1 VTAPLPALAGR
12 LIVSCQAAPGHP
24 LHPPEVLALLARC
37 AEMGGAA
44 AVRLDGPAA
53 VAAARAA
60 VGVPVVGLH
69 KVLRPGGRPWITPA
83 ADLAAGLVR
92 AGADLVAVEAATDL
106 RPAAD
111 VAALL
116 TRLTGALG
124 VPVLAD
130 VATVEDGVRAWDCGA
145 ALVATTLSG
154 YAPGSPDT
162 EDPDLELVGALAGK
176 GIRTVAEGR
185 YRTPEQVAA
194 AFEHGAYA
202 VVVGT
207 AITDPAAITARLTA
221 ATPAAAAGPAPA
233 PRADPTPTPYAGT
246 VPARRTDPVGW
257 PA

>member
-1 VTAPLPALAGR
+1 VTAPLPAGLEGR

-24 LHPPEVLALLARC
+24 LHPPAVLALLARC
-37 AEMGGAA
+37 AEIGGAA
-44 AVRLDGPAA
+44 AVRLDGPVA

-69 KVLRPGGRPWITPA
+69 KVRRPAGRAWITPA

-92 AGADLVAVEAATDL
+92 AGADVVAVEAATDL

-116 TRLTGALG
+116 SRLADTLG

-130 VATVEDGVRAWDCGA
+130 VATVEEGVRAWDCGA

-154 YAPGSPDT
+154 YTPGSPDT
-162 EDPDLELVGALAGK
+162 EGPDLELVGALAGK

-185 YRTPEQVAA
+185 FRTPEQVAA
-194 AFEHGAYA
+194 AFAHGAYA

-207 AITDPAAITARLTA
+207 AVTDPAAITGWLAA
-221 ATPAAAAGPAPA
+221 ATPGASAVPA
-233 PRADPTPTPYAGT
+233 PRADPAGR
-246 VPARRTDPVGW
+246 PG
-257 PA
+257 